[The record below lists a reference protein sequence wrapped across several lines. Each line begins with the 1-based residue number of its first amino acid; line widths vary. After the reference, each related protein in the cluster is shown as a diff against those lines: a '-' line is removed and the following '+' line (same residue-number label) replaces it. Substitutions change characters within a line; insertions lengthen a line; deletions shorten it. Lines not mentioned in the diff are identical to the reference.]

1 MLLTL
6 RAEPGELGDAGN
18 ATAIEEKRQFWYRFS
33 QGLTLCH
40 PAPGLL
46 GQVQLLAKD
55 TSSTNLCHQW
65 VPHLLALLMA

>member
-18 ATAIEEKRQFWYRFS
+18 TTAIKEKQQFWYRFS

-40 PAPGLL
+40 PAAGLPG
-46 GQVQLLAKD
+46 QAQFLAKD
-55 TSSTNLCHQW
+55 TSSTNLCHEW